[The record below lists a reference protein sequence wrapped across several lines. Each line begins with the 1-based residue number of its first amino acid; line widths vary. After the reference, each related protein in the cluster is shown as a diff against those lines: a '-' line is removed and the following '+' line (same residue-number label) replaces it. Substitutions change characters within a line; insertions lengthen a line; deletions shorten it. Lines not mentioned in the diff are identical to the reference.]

1 MLADRTEHEPSETR
15 RQALRCGRVRA
26 RGTPAASLQLGPIS
40 PFIFAQ
46 ASLQSGDAAAGPSGP
61 AALAFD
67 RLVGWP
73 AYPLRV
79 QNDLHCALRIRIVRA
94 MRMTVRHR
102 RIGRER

>member
-1 MLADRTEHEPSETR
+1 VLNASAALTKSMHDHQVEAD
-15 RQALRCGRVRA
+15 VRERA
-26 RGTPAASLQLGPIS
+26 KSSSIS

-73 AYPLRV
+73 AYPCV
-79 QNDLHCALRIRIVRA
+79 FKMIYIAPCVFVSFGQC
-94 MRMTVRHR
+94 
-102 RIGRER
+102 G

>member
-73 AYPLRV
+73 AYPCV
-79 QNDLHCALRIRIVRA
+79 FKMIYIAPCVFVSFGQC
-94 MRMTVRHR
+94 
-102 RIGRER
+102 G